1 MPTRRKQNPQSLK
14 QTVSTAITKIVWRV
28 AIYIRLSKDDGND
41 ESYSVKNQRERLNDT
56 LEQLMLDEDGIEFV
70 GYYIDDGFTGVDSD
84 RDDFQRLLT
93 DIHNGKV
100 NCVLVKDLS
109 RLSRNDWECK
119 YYLQMLFVKMNVRFI
134 SLELPKLDSFK
145 RPEGV
150 YELDVSFQSMYNE
163 NHCRETSIKVRG
175 TLDKKREK
183 GQFIGAFAPYGYLKD
198 PEDYHHL
205 VVNPET
211 APVVK
216 DIFRWYME
224 GMSKSAITPSDIPAN
239 LGYIDMNSLS
249 ELYDSEG
256 YDFLDVYTHTP
267 EEAKELMET
276 IKNLP
281 EVKGKTFTFNLNSED
296 FDLVSTPLSS
306 FGSMV
311 DTTVFI
317 LTIIGVLI
325 VVLLLVL
332 WTRGR
337 KKEIGILLAVGR
349 SKVEIVGQF
358 LTENILIT
366 FLSMIVSAGLSITF
380 ADKIGAYIIQKAGES
395 TTDLTISIA
404 TSDMVMVYS
413 IGLALVCFSVLVA
426 SYTVIR
432 LNPKDILSKMD

>member
-1 MPTRRKQNPQSLK
+1 MNFFNRALKYCWRQRLRSLLLLLTFTLLSTTVLIAISSEKAVEQGTKQIK
-14 QTVSTAITKIVWRV
+14 ETVGASVRIELDTNNQANYGSAEDFGNGASGYTYNGDFITEKIVDKISKLENVIGYNAKSSEGYWGVPKSFSPFPAMVTEGLATPYQAVLNSSLDTRFLNGTYKLEEGRHIKADDSYV
-28 AIYIRLSKDDGND
+28 ALISKELADKNNLSVG
-41 ESYSVKNQRERLNDT
+41 DT
-56 LEQLMLDEDGIEFV
+56 IEF
-70 GYYIDDGFTGVDSD
+70 ITE
-84 RDDFQRLLT
+84 T
-93 DIHNGKV
+93 DI
-100 NCVLVKDLS
+100 DIT
-109 RLSRNDWECK
+109 DTT
-119 YYLQMLFVKMNVRFI
+119 
-134 SLELPKLDSFK
+134 FK
-145 RPEGV
+145 IIGIF
-150 YELDVSFQSMYNE
+150 S
-163 NHCRETSIKVRG
+163 G
-175 TLDKKREK
+175 T
-183 GQFIGAFAPYGYLKD
+183 
-198 PEDYHHL
+198 
-205 VVNPET
+205 
-211 APVVK
+211 
-216 DIFRWYME
+216 E

-256 YDFLDVYTHTP
+256 YDFLDAYTHTP

-311 DTTVFI
+311 DTTVFV

-325 VVLLLVL
+325 VVLLLLL

-366 FLSMIVSAGLSITF
+366 FLSIIVSAGLSITF

-395 TTDLTISIA
+395 ATDLTISIA

-413 IGLALVCFSVLVA
+413 IGLALVCFSVLIA

>member
-1 MPTRRKQNPQSLK
+1 MNFFNRALKYCWRQRLRSLLLLLTFTLLSTTVLIAISSEKAVEQGTKQIK
-14 QTVSTAITKIVWRV
+14 ETVGASVRIELDTNNQANYGSAEDFGNGASGYTYNGDFITEKIVDKISKLENVIGYNAKSSEGYWGVPKSFSSFPAMVTEGLATPYQAVLNSSLDTRFLNGTYKLEEGRHIKADDSYV
-28 AIYIRLSKDDGND
+28 ALISKELADKNNLSVG
-41 ESYSVKNQRERLNDT
+41 DT
-56 LEQLMLDEDGIEFV
+56 IEF
-70 GYYIDDGFTGVDSD
+70 ITE
-84 RDDFQRLLT
+84 T
-93 DIHNGKV
+93 DI
-100 NCVLVKDLS
+100 DIT
-109 RLSRNDWECK
+109 DTT
-119 YYLQMLFVKMNVRFI
+119 
-134 SLELPKLDSFK
+134 FK
-145 RPEGV
+145 IIGIF
-150 YELDVSFQSMYNE
+150 S
-163 NHCRETSIKVRG
+163 G
-175 TLDKKREK
+175 T
-183 GQFIGAFAPYGYLKD
+183 
-198 PEDYHHL
+198 
-205 VVNPET
+205 
-211 APVVK
+211 
-216 DIFRWYME
+216 E

-311 DTTVFI
+311 DTTVFV

-325 VVLLLVL
+325 VVLLLLL
-332 WTRGR
+332 WTRGG

-366 FLSMIVSAGLSITF
+366 FLSIIVSAGLSITF

-395 TTDLTISIA
+395 ATDLTISIA

-413 IGLALVCFSVLVA
+413 IGLALVCFSVLIA

>member
-1 MPTRRKQNPQSLK
+1 MNFFNRALKYCWRQRLRSFLLLLTFTVLSTTVLIAISSEKAVEQGTKQIK
-14 QTVSTAITKIVWRV
+14 ETVGASVRIELDTNNQANYGSAEDFGNGASGYTYNGDFITEKIVDKISKLENVIGYNAKSSEGYWGVPKSFSPFPAMVTEGLATPYQAVLNSSLDTRFLNGTYKLEEGRHIKADDSYV
-28 AIYIRLSKDDGND
+28 ALISKELADKNNLSVG
-41 ESYSVKNQRERLNDT
+41 DT
-56 LEQLMLDEDGIEFV
+56 IEF
-70 GYYIDDGFTGVDSD
+70 ITE
-84 RDDFQRLLT
+84 T
-93 DIHNGKV
+93 DI
-100 NCVLVKDLS
+100 DIT
-109 RLSRNDWECK
+109 DTT
-119 YYLQMLFVKMNVRFI
+119 
-134 SLELPKLDSFK
+134 FK
-145 RPEGV
+145 IIGIF
-150 YELDVSFQSMYNE
+150 S
-163 NHCRETSIKVRG
+163 G
-175 TLDKKREK
+175 T
-183 GQFIGAFAPYGYLKD
+183 
-198 PEDYHHL
+198 
-205 VVNPET
+205 
-211 APVVK
+211 
-216 DIFRWYME
+216 E

-311 DTTVFI
+311 DTTVFV

-366 FLSMIVSAGLSITF
+366 FLSIIVSDGLSITF

-395 TTDLTISIA
+395 ATDLTISIA
-404 TSDMVMVYS
+404 TSDMAMVYS
-413 IGLALVCFSVLVA
+413 IGLALVCFSVLIA

>member
-1 MPTRRKQNPQSLK
+1 MNFFNRALKYCWRQRLRSFLLLLTFTLLLTTVLIAISSEKAVEQGTKQIK
-14 QTVSTAITKIVWRV
+14 ETVGASVRIELDTNNQANYGSAEDFGNGASGYTYNGDFITEKIVDKISKLENVIGYNAKSSEGYWGVPKSFSPFPAMVTEGLATPYQAVLNSSLDTRFLNGTYKLEEGRHIKADDSYV
-28 AIYIRLSKDDGND
+28 ALISKELADKNNLSVG
-41 ESYSVKNQRERLNDT
+41 DT
-56 LEQLMLDEDGIEFV
+56 IEF
-70 GYYIDDGFTGVDSD
+70 ITE
-84 RDDFQRLLT
+84 T
-93 DIHNGKV
+93 DI
-100 NCVLVKDLS
+100 DIT
-109 RLSRNDWECK
+109 DTT
-119 YYLQMLFVKMNVRFI
+119 
-134 SLELPKLDSFK
+134 FK
-145 RPEGV
+145 IIGIF
-150 YELDVSFQSMYNE
+150 S
-163 NHCRETSIKVRG
+163 G
-175 TLDKKREK
+175 T
-183 GQFIGAFAPYGYLKD
+183 
-198 PEDYHHL
+198 
-205 VVNPET
+205 
-211 APVVK
+211 
-216 DIFRWYME
+216 E

-366 FLSMIVSAGLSITF
+366 FLSMIVSAGL
-380 ADKIGAYIIQKAGES
+380 
-395 TTDLTISIA
+395 
-404 TSDMVMVYS
+404 
-413 IGLALVCFSVLVA
+413 
-426 SYTVIR
+426 
-432 LNPKDILSKMD
+432 

>member
-1 MPTRRKQNPQSLK
+1 MNFFNRALKYCWRQRLRSFLLLLTFTLLSTTVLIAISSEKAVEQGTKQIK
-14 QTVSTAITKIVWRV
+14 ETVGASVRIELDTNNQANYGSAEDFGNGASGYTYNGDFITEKIVDKISKLENVIGYNAKSSEGYWGVPKSFSPFPAMVTEGLATPYQAVLNSSLDTRFLNGTYKLEEGRHIKADDSYV
-28 AIYIRLSKDDGND
+28 ALISKELADKNNLSVG
-41 ESYSVKNQRERLNDT
+41 DT
-56 LEQLMLDEDGIEFV
+56 IEF
-70 GYYIDDGFTGVDSD
+70 ITE
-84 RDDFQRLLT
+84 T
-93 DIHNGKV
+93 DI
-100 NCVLVKDLS
+100 DIT
-109 RLSRNDWECK
+109 DTT
-119 YYLQMLFVKMNVRFI
+119 
-134 SLELPKLDSFK
+134 FK
-145 RPEGV
+145 IIGIF
-150 YELDVSFQSMYNE
+150 S
-163 NHCRETSIKVRG
+163 G
-175 TLDKKREK
+175 T
-183 GQFIGAFAPYGYLKD
+183 
-198 PEDYHHL
+198 
-205 VVNPET
+205 
-211 APVVK
+211 
-216 DIFRWYME
+216 E

>member
-1 MPTRRKQNPQSLK
+1 MNFFNRALKYCWRQRLRSLLLLLTFTLLSTTVLIAISSEKAVEQGTKQIK
-14 QTVSTAITKIVWRV
+14 ETVGASVRIELDTNNQANYGSAEDFGNGASGYTYNGDFITEKIVDKISKLENVIGYNAKSSEGYWGVPKSFSPFPAMVTEGLATPYQAVLNSSLDTRFLNGTYKLEEGRHIKADDSYV
-28 AIYIRLSKDDGND
+28 ALISKELADKNNLSVGDN
-41 ESYSVKNQRERLNDT
+41 
-56 LEQLMLDEDGIEFV
+56 IEF
-70 GYYIDDGFTGVDSD
+70 ITETDVDI
-84 RDDFQRLLT
+84 T
-93 DIHNGKV
+93 DTT
-100 NCVLVKDLS
+100 
-109 RLSRNDWECK
+109 
-119 YYLQMLFVKMNVRFI
+119 
-134 SLELPKLDSFK
+134 FK
-145 RPEGV
+145 IIGIF
-150 YELDVSFQSMYNE
+150 S
-163 NHCRETSIKVRG
+163 G
-175 TLDKKREK
+175 T
-183 GQFIGAFAPYGYLKD
+183 
-198 PEDYHHL
+198 
-205 VVNPET
+205 
-211 APVVK
+211 
-216 DIFRWYME
+216 E

-311 DTTVFI
+311 DTTVFV

-325 VVLLLVL
+325 VVLLLLL

-366 FLSMIVSAGLSITF
+366 FLSIIVSAGLSITF

-395 TTDLTISIA
+395 ATDLTISIA

-413 IGLALVCFSVLVA
+413 IGLALVCFSVLIA

>member
-1 MPTRRKQNPQSLK
+1 MNFFNRALKYCWRQRLRSFLLLLTFTLLSTTVLIAISSEKAVEQGTKQIK
-14 QTVSTAITKIVWRV
+14 ETVGASVRIELDTNNQANYGSAEDFGNGASGYTYNGDFITEKIVDKISKLENVIGYNAKSSEGYWGVPKSFSPFPAMVTEGLATPYQAVLNSSLDTRFLNGTYKLEEGRHIKADDSYV
-28 AIYIRLSKDDGND
+28 ALISKELADKNNLSVG
-41 ESYSVKNQRERLNDT
+41 DT
-56 LEQLMLDEDGIEFV
+56 IEF
-70 GYYIDDGFTGVDSD
+70 ITE
-84 RDDFQRLLT
+84 T
-93 DIHNGKV
+93 DI
-100 NCVLVKDLS
+100 DIT
-109 RLSRNDWECK
+109 DTT
-119 YYLQMLFVKMNVRFI
+119 
-134 SLELPKLDSFK
+134 FK
-145 RPEGV
+145 IIV
-150 YELDVSFQSMYNE
+150 IFS
-163 NHCRETSIKVRG
+163 G
-175 TLDKKREK
+175 T
-183 GQFIGAFAPYGYLKD
+183 
-198 PEDYHHL
+198 
-205 VVNPET
+205 
-211 APVVK
+211 
-216 DIFRWYME
+216 E

-311 DTTVFI
+311 DTTVFV

-366 FLSMIVSAGLSITF
+366 FLSIIVSAGLSITF

-395 TTDLTISIA
+395 ATDLTISIA
-404 TSDMVMVYS
+404 TSDMAMVYS
-413 IGLALVCFSVLVA
+413 IGLALVCFSVLIA

>member
-1 MPTRRKQNPQSLK
+1 MNFFNRALKYCWRQRLRSFLLLLTFTLLLTTVLIAISSEKAVEQGTKQIK
-14 QTVSTAITKIVWRV
+14 ETVGASVRIELDTNNQANYGSAEDFGNGASGYTYNGDFITEKIVDKISKLENVIGYNAKSSEGYWGVPKSFSPFPAMVTEGLATPYQAVLNSSLDTRFLNGTYKLEEGRHIKADDSYV
-28 AIYIRLSKDDGND
+28 ALISKELADKNNLSVG
-41 ESYSVKNQRERLNDT
+41 DT
-56 LEQLMLDEDGIEFV
+56 IEF
-70 GYYIDDGFTGVDSD
+70 ITE
-84 RDDFQRLLT
+84 T
-93 DIHNGKV
+93 DI
-100 NCVLVKDLS
+100 DIT
-109 RLSRNDWECK
+109 DTT
-119 YYLQMLFVKMNVRFI
+119 
-134 SLELPKLDSFK
+134 FK
-145 RPEGV
+145 IIGIF
-150 YELDVSFQSMYNE
+150 S
-163 NHCRETSIKVRG
+163 G
-175 TLDKKREK
+175 T
-183 GQFIGAFAPYGYLKD
+183 
-198 PEDYHHL
+198 
-205 VVNPET
+205 
-211 APVVK
+211 
-216 DIFRWYME
+216 E
-224 GMSKSAITPSDIPAN
+224 GMSKSAITPSNIPAN

>member
-1 MPTRRKQNPQSLK
+1 MNFFNRALKYCWRQRLRSFLLLLTFTLLLTTVLIAISSEKAVEQGTKQIK
-14 QTVSTAITKIVWRV
+14 ETVGASVRIELDTNNQANYGSAEDFGNGASGYTYNGDFITEKIVDKISKLENVIGYNAKSSEGYWGVPKSFSPFPAMVTEGLATPYQAVLNSSLDTRFLNGTYKLEEGRHIKADDSYV
-28 AIYIRLSKDDGND
+28 ALISKELADKNNLSVG
-41 ESYSVKNQRERLNDT
+41 DT
-56 LEQLMLDEDGIEFV
+56 IEF
-70 GYYIDDGFTGVDSD
+70 ITE
-84 RDDFQRLLT
+84 T
-93 DIHNGKV
+93 DI
-100 NCVLVKDLS
+100 DIT
-109 RLSRNDWECK
+109 DTT
-119 YYLQMLFVKMNVRFI
+119 
-134 SLELPKLDSFK
+134 FK
-145 RPEGV
+145 IIGIF
-150 YELDVSFQSMYNE
+150 S
-163 NHCRETSIKVRG
+163 G
-175 TLDKKREK
+175 T
-183 GQFIGAFAPYGYLKD
+183 
-198 PEDYHHL
+198 
-205 VVNPET
+205 
-211 APVVK
+211 
-216 DIFRWYME
+216 E

-249 ELYDSEG
+249 ELYDSEA

>member
-1 MPTRRKQNPQSLK
+1 MNFFNRALKYCWRQRLRSFLLLLTFTLLLTTVLIAISSEKAVEQGTKQIK
-14 QTVSTAITKIVWRV
+14 ETVGASVRIELDTNNQANYGSAEDFGNGASGYTYNGDFITEKIVDKISKLENVIGYNAKSSEGYWGVPKSFSPFPAMVTEGLATPYQAVLNSSLDTRFLNGTYKLEEGRHIKADDSYV
-28 AIYIRLSKDDGND
+28 ALISKELADKNNLSVG
-41 ESYSVKNQRERLNDT
+41 DT
-56 LEQLMLDEDGIEFV
+56 IEF
-70 GYYIDDGFTGVDSD
+70 ITE
-84 RDDFQRLLT
+84 T
-93 DIHNGKV
+93 DI
-100 NCVLVKDLS
+100 DIT
-109 RLSRNDWECK
+109 DTT
-119 YYLQMLFVKMNVRFI
+119 
-134 SLELPKLDSFK
+134 FK
-145 RPEGV
+145 IIGIF
-150 YELDVSFQSMYNE
+150 S
-163 NHCRETSIKVRG
+163 G
-175 TLDKKREK
+175 T
-183 GQFIGAFAPYGYLKD
+183 
-198 PEDYHHL
+198 
-205 VVNPET
+205 
-211 APVVK
+211 
-216 DIFRWYME
+216 E

-249 ELYDSEG
+249 DLYDSEG

-311 DTTVFI
+311 DTTVFVF
-317 LTIIGVLI
+317 TIIGVLI

-432 LNPKDILSKMD
+432 LKPKDILSKMD

>member
-1 MPTRRKQNPQSLK
+1 MNFFNRALKYCWRQRLRSLLLLLTFTLLSTTVLIAISSEKAVEQGTKQIK
-14 QTVSTAITKIVWRV
+14 ETVGASVRIELDTNNQANYGSAEDFGNGASGYTYNGDFITEKIVDKISKLENVIGYNAKSSEGYWGVPKSFSPFPAMVTEGLATPYQAVLNSSLDTRFLNGTYKLEEGRHIKADDSYV
-28 AIYIRLSKDDGND
+28 ALISKELADKNNLSVG
-41 ESYSVKNQRERLNDT
+41 DT
-56 LEQLMLDEDGIEFV
+56 IEF
-70 GYYIDDGFTGVDSD
+70 ITE
-84 RDDFQRLLT
+84 T
-93 DIHNGKV
+93 DI
-100 NCVLVKDLS
+100 DIT
-109 RLSRNDWECK
+109 DTT
-119 YYLQMLFVKMNVRFI
+119 
-134 SLELPKLDSFK
+134 FK
-145 RPEGV
+145 IIGIF
-150 YELDVSFQSMYNE
+150 S
-163 NHCRETSIKVRG
+163 G
-175 TLDKKREK
+175 T
-183 GQFIGAFAPYGYLKD
+183 
-198 PEDYHHL
+198 
-205 VVNPET
+205 
-211 APVVK
+211 
-216 DIFRWYME
+216 E

-311 DTTVFI
+311 DTTVFV

-325 VVLLLVL
+325 VVLLLLL

-366 FLSMIVSAGLSITF
+366 FLSIIVSAGLSITF

-395 TTDLTISIA
+395 ATDLTISIA

-413 IGLALVCFSVLVA
+413 IGLALVCFSVL
-426 SYTVIR
+426 YNGLI
-432 LNPKDILSKMD
+432 N

>member
-1 MPTRRKQNPQSLK
+1 MNFFNRALKYCWRQRLRSFLLLLTFTLLLTTVLIAISSEKAVEQGTKQIK
-14 QTVSTAITKIVWRV
+14 ETVGASVRIELDTNNQANYGSAEDFGNGASGYTYNGDFITEKIVDKISKLENVIGYNAKSSEGYWGVPKSFSPFPAMVTEGLATPYQAVLNSSLDTRFLNGTYKLEEGRHIKADDSYV
-28 AIYIRLSKDDGND
+28 ALISKELADKNNLSVG
-41 ESYSVKNQRERLNDT
+41 DT
-56 LEQLMLDEDGIEFV
+56 IEF
-70 GYYIDDGFTGVDSD
+70 ITE
-84 RDDFQRLLT
+84 T
-93 DIHNGKV
+93 DI
-100 NCVLVKDLS
+100 DIT
-109 RLSRNDWECK
+109 DTT
-119 YYLQMLFVKMNVRFI
+119 
-134 SLELPKLDSFK
+134 FK
-145 RPEGV
+145 IIGIF
-150 YELDVSFQSMYNE
+150 S
-163 NHCRETSIKVRG
+163 G
-175 TLDKKREK
+175 T
-183 GQFIGAFAPYGYLKD
+183 
-198 PEDYHHL
+198 
-205 VVNPET
+205 
-211 APVVK
+211 
-216 DIFRWYME
+216 E

-311 DTTVFI
+311 DTTVFV

-413 IGLALVCFSVLVA
+413 IGLALVCFSVLIA

>member
-1 MPTRRKQNPQSLK
+1 MVTEGLATPYQAVLNSSLDTRFLNGTYKLEEGRHIKADDSY
-14 QTVSTAITKIVWRV
+14 V
-28 AIYIRLSKDDGND
+28 ALISKELADKNNLSVG
-41 ESYSVKNQRERLNDT
+41 DT
-56 LEQLMLDEDGIEFV
+56 IEF
-70 GYYIDDGFTGVDSD
+70 ITE
-84 RDDFQRLLT
+84 T
-93 DIHNGKV
+93 DI
-100 NCVLVKDLS
+100 DIT
-109 RLSRNDWECK
+109 DTT
-119 YYLQMLFVKMNVRFI
+119 
-134 SLELPKLDSFK
+134 FK
-145 RPEGV
+145 IIGIF
-150 YELDVSFQSMYNE
+150 S
-163 NHCRETSIKVRG
+163 G
-175 TLDKKREK
+175 T
-183 GQFIGAFAPYGYLKD
+183 
-198 PEDYHHL
+198 
-205 VVNPET
+205 
-211 APVVK
+211 
-216 DIFRWYME
+216 E

-311 DTTVFI
+311 DTTVFV

-325 VVLLLVL
+325 VVLLLLL

-366 FLSMIVSAGLSITF
+366 FLSIIVSAGLSITF

-395 TTDLTISIA
+395 ATDLTISIA
-404 TSDMVMVYS
+404 TSDMAMVYS
-413 IGLALVCFSVLVA
+413 IGLALVCFSVLIA

>member
-1 MPTRRKQNPQSLK
+1 MNFFNRALKYCWRQRLRSFLLLLTFTLLSTTVLIAISSEKAVEQGTKQIK
-14 QTVSTAITKIVWRV
+14 ETVGASVRIELDTNNQANYGSAEDFGNGASGYTYNGDFITEKIVDKISKLENVIGYNAKSSEGYWGVPKSFSPFPAMVTEGLATPYQAVLNSSLDTRFLNGTYKLEEGRHIKADDSYV
-28 AIYIRLSKDDGND
+28 ALISKELADKNNLSVDD
-41 ESYSVKNQRERLNDT
+41 T
-56 LEQLMLDEDGIEFV
+56 IEF
-70 GYYIDDGFTGVDSD
+70 ITE
-84 RDDFQRLLT
+84 T
-93 DIHNGKV
+93 DI
-100 NCVLVKDLS
+100 DIT
-109 RLSRNDWECK
+109 DTT
-119 YYLQMLFVKMNVRFI
+119 
-134 SLELPKLDSFK
+134 FK
-145 RPEGV
+145 IIGIF
-150 YELDVSFQSMYNE
+150 S
-163 NHCRETSIKVRG
+163 G
-175 TLDKKREK
+175 T
-183 GQFIGAFAPYGYLKD
+183 
-198 PEDYHHL
+198 
-205 VVNPET
+205 
-211 APVVK
+211 
-216 DIFRWYME
+216 E

-311 DTTVFI
+311 DTTVFV

-366 FLSMIVSAGLSITF
+366 FLSIIVSAGLSITF

-395 TTDLTISIA
+395 ATDLTISIA

-413 IGLALVCFSVLVA
+413 IGLALVCFSVLIA

>member
-1 MPTRRKQNPQSLK
+1 MNFFNRALKYCWRQRLRSLLLLLTFTLLSTTVLIAISSEKAVEQGTKQIK
-14 QTVSTAITKIVWRV
+14 ETVGASVRIELDTNNQANYGSAEDFGNGDSGYTYNGDFITEKIVDKISKLENVIGYNAKSSEGYWGVPKSFSPFPAMVTEGLATPYQAVLNSSLDTRFLNGTYKLEEGRHIKADDSYV
-28 AIYIRLSKDDGND
+28 ALISKELADKNNLSVG
-41 ESYSVKNQRERLNDT
+41 DT
-56 LEQLMLDEDGIEFV
+56 IEF
-70 GYYIDDGFTGVDSD
+70 ITE
-84 RDDFQRLLT
+84 T
-93 DIHNGKV
+93 DI
-100 NCVLVKDLS
+100 DIT
-109 RLSRNDWECK
+109 DTT
-119 YYLQMLFVKMNVRFI
+119 
-134 SLELPKLDSFK
+134 FK
-145 RPEGV
+145 IIGIF
-150 YELDVSFQSMYNE
+150 S
-163 NHCRETSIKVRG
+163 G
-175 TLDKKREK
+175 T
-183 GQFIGAFAPYGYLKD
+183 
-198 PEDYHHL
+198 
-205 VVNPET
+205 
-211 APVVK
+211 
-216 DIFRWYME
+216 E

-311 DTTVFI
+311 DTTVFV

-325 VVLLLVL
+325 VVLLLLL

-366 FLSMIVSAGLSITF
+366 FLSIIVSAGLSITF

-395 TTDLTISIA
+395 ATDLTISIA

-413 IGLALVCFSVLVA
+413 IGLALVCFSVLIA

>member
-1 MPTRRKQNPQSLK
+1 MNFFNRALKYCWRQRLRSLLLLLTFTLLSTTVLIAISSEKAVEQGTKQIK
-14 QTVSTAITKIVWRV
+14 ETVGASVRIELDTNNQANYGSAEDFGNGASGYTYNGDFITEKIVDKISKLENVIGYNAKSSEGYWGVPKSFSPFPAMVTEGLATPYQAVLNSSLDTRFLNGTYKLEEGRHIKADDSYV
-28 AIYIRLSKDDGND
+28 ALISKELADKNNLSVG
-41 ESYSVKNQRERLNDT
+41 DT
-56 LEQLMLDEDGIEFV
+56 IEF
-70 GYYIDDGFTGVDSD
+70 ITE
-84 RDDFQRLLT
+84 T
-93 DIHNGKV
+93 DI
-100 NCVLVKDLS
+100 DIT
-109 RLSRNDWECK
+109 DTT
-119 YYLQMLFVKMNVRFI
+119 
-134 SLELPKLDSFK
+134 FK
-145 RPEGV
+145 IIGIF
-150 YELDVSFQSMYNE
+150 S
-163 NHCRETSIKVRG
+163 G
-175 TLDKKREK
+175 T
-183 GQFIGAFAPYGYLKD
+183 
-198 PEDYHHL
+198 
-205 VVNPET
+205 
-211 APVVK
+211 
-216 DIFRWYME
+216 E

-311 DTTVFI
+311 DTTVFV

-366 FLSMIVSAGLSITF
+366 FLSMIVSAGLSIIF

-395 TTDLTISIA
+395 ATDLTISIA

-413 IGLALVCFSVLVA
+413 IGLALVCFSVLIA

>member
-1 MPTRRKQNPQSLK
+1 MNFFKRALKYCWRQRLRSLLLLLTFTLLSTTVLIAISSEKAVEQGTKQIK
-14 QTVSTAITKIVWRV
+14 ETVGASVRIELDTNNQANYGSAEDFGNGASGYTYNGDFITEKIVDKISKLENVIGYNAKSSEGYWGVPKSFSPFPAMVTEGLATPYQAVLNSSLDTRFLNGTYKLEEGRHIKADDSYV
-28 AIYIRLSKDDGND
+28 ALISKELSDKNNL
-41 ESYSVKNQRERLNDT
+41 SVGDN
-56 LEQLMLDEDGIEFV
+56 IEF
-70 GYYIDDGFTGVDSD
+70 ITETDVDI
-84 RDDFQRLLT
+84 T
-93 DIHNGKV
+93 DTT
-100 NCVLVKDLS
+100 
-109 RLSRNDWECK
+109 
-119 YYLQMLFVKMNVRFI
+119 
-134 SLELPKLDSFK
+134 FK
-145 RPEGV
+145 IIGIF
-150 YELDVSFQSMYNE
+150 S
-163 NHCRETSIKVRG
+163 G
-175 TLDKKREK
+175 T
-183 GQFIGAFAPYGYLKD
+183 
-198 PEDYHHL
+198 
-205 VVNPET
+205 
-211 APVVK
+211 
-216 DIFRWYME
+216 E

-296 FDLVSTPLSS
+296 FDLVSTPLSF

-311 DTTVFI
+311 DTTVLVI
-317 LTIIGVLI
+317 TLIGVFI
-325 VVLLLVL
+325 VILLLVL

-349 SKVEIVGQF
+349 SKAEIIGQF
-358 LTENILIT
+358 LTENIVVT
-366 FLSMIVSAGLSITF
+366 FLSMIVSACLSITF

-395 TTDLTISIA
+395 ATDLTVSIS

-413 IGLALVCFSVLVA
+413 IGLVLVCFSVLVA

>member
-1 MPTRRKQNPQSLK
+1 MNFFNRALKYCWRQRLRSFLLLLTFTLLLTTVLIAISSEKAVEQGTKQIK
-14 QTVSTAITKIVWRV
+14 ETVGASVRIELDTNNQANYGSAEDFGNGASGYTYNGDFITEKIVDKISKLENVIGYNAKSSEGYWGVPKSFSPFPAMVTEGLATPYQAVLNSSLDTRFLNGTYKLEEGRHIKADDSYV
-28 AIYIRLSKDDGND
+28 ALISKELADKNNLSVG
-41 ESYSVKNQRERLNDT
+41 DT
-56 LEQLMLDEDGIEFV
+56 IEF
-70 GYYIDDGFTGVDSD
+70 ITE
-84 RDDFQRLLT
+84 T
-93 DIHNGKV
+93 DI
-100 NCVLVKDLS
+100 DIT
-109 RLSRNDWECK
+109 DTT
-119 YYLQMLFVKMNVRFI
+119 
-134 SLELPKLDSFK
+134 FK
-145 RPEGV
+145 IIGIF
-150 YELDVSFQSMYNE
+150 S
-163 NHCRETSIKVRG
+163 G
-175 TLDKKREK
+175 T
-183 GQFIGAFAPYGYLKD
+183 
-198 PEDYHHL
+198 
-205 VVNPET
+205 
-211 APVVK
+211 
-216 DIFRWYME
+216 E

-366 FLSMIVSAGLSITF
+366 FLSIIVSAGLSITF

-404 TSDMVMVYS
+404 TSDMAMVYS

>member
-1 MPTRRKQNPQSLK
+1 MNFFNRALKYCWRQRLRSFLLLLTFTLLLTTVLIAISSEKTVEQGTKQIK
-14 QTVSTAITKIVWRV
+14 ETVGASVRIELDTNNQANYGSAEDFGNGASGYTYNGDFITEKIVDKISKLENVIGYNAKSSEGYWGVPKSFSPFPAMVTEGLATPYQAVLNSSLDTRFLNGTYKLEEGRHIKADDSYV
-28 AIYIRLSKDDGND
+28 ALISKELADKNNLSVG
-41 ESYSVKNQRERLNDT
+41 DT
-56 LEQLMLDEDGIEFV
+56 IEF
-70 GYYIDDGFTGVDSD
+70 ITE
-84 RDDFQRLLT
+84 T
-93 DIHNGKV
+93 DI
-100 NCVLVKDLS
+100 DIT
-109 RLSRNDWECK
+109 DTT
-119 YYLQMLFVKMNVRFI
+119 
-134 SLELPKLDSFK
+134 FK
-145 RPEGV
+145 IIGIF
-150 YELDVSFQSMYNE
+150 S
-163 NHCRETSIKVRG
+163 G
-175 TLDKKREK
+175 T
-183 GQFIGAFAPYGYLKD
+183 
-198 PEDYHHL
+198 
-205 VVNPET
+205 
-211 APVVK
+211 
-216 DIFRWYME
+216 E

>member
-1 MPTRRKQNPQSLK
+1 MNFFNRALKYCWRQRLRSFLLLLTFTSLLTTVLIAISSEKAVEQGTKQIK
-14 QTVSTAITKIVWRV
+14 ETVGASVRIELDTNNQANYGSAEDFGNGASGYTYNGDFITEKIVDKISKLENVIGYNAKSSEGYWGVPKSFSPFPAMVTEGLATPYQAVLNSSLDTRFLNGTYKLEEGRHIKADDSYV
-28 AIYIRLSKDDGND
+28 ALISKELADKNNLSVG
-41 ESYSVKNQRERLNDT
+41 DT
-56 LEQLMLDEDGIEFV
+56 IEF
-70 GYYIDDGFTGVDSD
+70 ITE
-84 RDDFQRLLT
+84 T
-93 DIHNGKV
+93 DI
-100 NCVLVKDLS
+100 DIT
-109 RLSRNDWECK
+109 DTT
-119 YYLQMLFVKMNVRFI
+119 
-134 SLELPKLDSFK
+134 FK
-145 RPEGV
+145 IIGIF
-150 YELDVSFQSMYNE
+150 S
-163 NHCRETSIKVRG
+163 G
-175 TLDKKREK
+175 T
-183 GQFIGAFAPYGYLKD
+183 
-198 PEDYHHL
+198 
-205 VVNPET
+205 
-211 APVVK
+211 
-216 DIFRWYME
+216 E

>member
-1 MPTRRKQNPQSLK
+1 MNFFNRALKYCWRQRLRSLLLLLTFTLLLTTVLIAISSEKAVEQGTKQIK
-14 QTVSTAITKIVWRV
+14 ETVGASVRIELDTNNQANYGSAEDFGNGASGYTYNGDFITEKIVDKISKLENVIGYNAKSSEGYWGVPKSFSPFPAMVTEGLATPYQAVLNSSLDTRFLNGTYKLEEGRHIKADDSYV
-28 AIYIRLSKDDGND
+28 ALISKELADKNNLSVG
-41 ESYSVKNQRERLNDT
+41 DT
-56 LEQLMLDEDGIEFV
+56 IEF
-70 GYYIDDGFTGVDSD
+70 ITE
-84 RDDFQRLLT
+84 T
-93 DIHNGKV
+93 DI
-100 NCVLVKDLS
+100 DIT
-109 RLSRNDWECK
+109 DTT
-119 YYLQMLFVKMNVRFI
+119 
-134 SLELPKLDSFK
+134 FK
-145 RPEGV
+145 IIGIF
-150 YELDVSFQSMYNE
+150 S
-163 NHCRETSIKVRG
+163 G
-175 TLDKKREK
+175 T
-183 GQFIGAFAPYGYLKD
+183 
-198 PEDYHHL
+198 
-205 VVNPET
+205 
-211 APVVK
+211 
-216 DIFRWYME
+216 E

-366 FLSMIVSAGLSITF
+366 FLSMIVSAGLSIIF